1 MSRRQCT
8 NEHDSFC
15 YICGKYTLL
24 ANRCDITDFVKKVY
38 LAYFEIH
45 IGDQD
50 KHWAPHKVCLSCVKS
65 LDQWTKGNRKGLSFG
80 IPMVWRVQKNHHDD
94 CYFCLVGNLSKYSGK
109 MLKSVQ
115 YPDISSAKRP
125 VRHSEGVP
133 VPIFTELP
141 DLPPAPTPIIAPME
155 VSYSNPFLED
165 DDGATD
171 EDLCFDNQT
180 NDRNFGLKEM
190 SQIFTQKELNDLV
203 RDLDLSKKS
212 SEVLASKLN
221 EKGLLHR
228 SASVTFYRN
237 REKILLQFFT
247 EDEDIV
253 FCNNVS
259 GLLHCMGVSE
269 YRKTDWRLFID
280 SSKKSLKCVLLH
292 NGNVYAAIPIGHS
305 TTLKEKYEAIK
316 KVLIKLCYSEHE
328 WKLCCDL
335 KMVNFLL
342 GQQAGYTKFPC
353 FLCYWDSR
361 DKNNHYVK
369 RNWPIREKLVVG
381 EQNVIEEQLVSRD
394 TIIFPPLHIKLG
406 LMKQFV
412 KALDK
417 DGDCFAYVCKS
428 FPGLS
433 TEKLKGRIFD
443 GPQIRRLINDTT
455 KFEKSMTDI
464 ERITWRSFVMV
475 VRNFLGN
482 KKDKD
487 YVELVESLLKNLR
500 DLGANMSIK
509 VHFPP

>member
-1 MSRRQCT
+1 MSRRRCT

-50 KHWAPHKVCLSCVKS
+50 KHWAPYKVCLSCVKS

-141 DLPPAPTPIIAPME
+141 ELPPAPTPIIAPME

-171 EDLCFDNQT
+171 EDLCFDNQN
-180 NDRNFGLKEM
+180 NDRDFGPKEM
-190 SQIFTQKELNDLV
+190 SQIFTQEELNDLV
-203 RDLDLSKKS
+203 RDLDLSKES
-212 SEVLASKLN
+212 SEVLASRLN

-228 SASVTFYRN
+228 SASVKFFRN

-247 EDEDIV
+247 EDEDMV

-269 YRKTDWRLFID
+269 YRKTD
-280 SSKKSLKCVLLH
+280 
-292 NGNVYAAIPIGHS
+292 
-305 TTLKEKYEAIK
+305 
-316 KVLIKLCYSEHE
+316 
-328 WKLCCDL
+328 
-335 KMVNFLL
+335 
-342 GQQAGYTKFPC
+342 
-353 FLCYWDSR
+353 
-361 DKNNHYVK
+361 
-369 RNWPIREKLVVG
+369 
-381 EQNVIEEQLVSRD
+381 
-394 TIIFPPLHIKLG
+394 
-406 LMKQFV
+406 
-412 KALDK
+412 
-417 DGDCFAYVCKS
+417 
-428 FPGLS
+428 
-433 TEKLKGRIFD
+433 
-443 GPQIRRLINDTT
+443 
-455 KFEKSMTDI
+455 
-464 ERITWRSFVMV
+464 
-475 VRNFLGN
+475 
-482 KKDKD
+482 
-487 YVELVESLLKNLR
+487 
-500 DLGANMSIK
+500 
-509 VHFPP
+509 